1 MRNLKKNK
9 EPTLPAY
16 LEVSQMWVEKN
27 SSLGEEV
34 VIEDDAANSNFAP
47 SKEQLSN
54 VQKQNSV
61 KKYP

>member
-1 MRNLKKNK
+1 MC
-9 EPTLPAY
+9 
-16 LEVSQMWVEKN
+16 VEKN

-34 VIEDDAANSNFAP
+34 VIEDEAANSNFAP